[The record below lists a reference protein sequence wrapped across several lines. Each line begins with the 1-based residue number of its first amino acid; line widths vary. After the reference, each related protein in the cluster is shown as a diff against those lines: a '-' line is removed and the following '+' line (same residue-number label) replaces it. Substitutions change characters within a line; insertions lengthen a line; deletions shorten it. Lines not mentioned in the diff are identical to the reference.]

1 MGIEPTLLASQP
13 PSGGCELKREKGGG
27 VSHGLD
33 QPPSGGCELKL
44 AISAAVAVQMSSR
57 LRAAVS

>member
-1 MGIEPTLLASQP
+1 MGTDVAQY
-13 PSGGCELKREKGGG
+13 G
-27 VSHGLD
+27 

-44 AISAAVAVQMSSR
+44 LPAYANAVLLPASR